1 MNAAILN
8 YPEFLVALLLSACYL
23 LFGSKFK
30 TEQLS
35 LPNWLTEPAVV
46 TLSALPATYVNWLTR
61 MQIYCGWR
69 SNSAFGVLSAC
80 KFYSPLLILLS
91 ALVLPIYL
99 SAVLSVISFF
109 VPDMIVYV
117 MAKRRQQQIRDALP
131 NALDLMVLCVDAGLA
146 LDATLQRTARDNS
159 TTGQALNNELM
170 ILGRDIVLGM
180 DRERAYQ
187 ELFNRTGV
195 DELKSFSSAM
205 NQSAKL
211 GLSVAKSLR
220 NQAEFQRTKLQ
231 QKAEERSARL
241 PIYMAFPLW
250 FCIMPAL
257 MVILLAP
264 SLIVFIENVPTA
276 DPTGLIK

>member
-8 YPEFLVALLLSACYL
+8 YPEFLIALVLSACYL
-23 LFGSKFK
+23 LCGSKLK
-30 TEQLS
+30 ADQLIA
-35 LPNWLTEPAVV
+35 PTWLTEPAIV
-46 TLSALPATYVNWLTR
+46 TLSALPRAYINWLTR
-61 MQIYCGWR
+61 MQTYAGWR
-69 SNSAFGVLSAC
+69 ANTAFGVLAAC
-80 KFYSPLLILLS
+80 KFYSPLLIFLT

-99 SAVLSVISFF
+99 SVVLSIVSFF
-109 VPDMIVYV
+109 VPDMILYV
-117 MAKRRQQQIRDALP
+117 VARRRQQQIKDALP

-146 LDATLQRTARDNS
+146 LDATLQRTARDHS
-159 TTGQALNNELM
+159 TTGQALNDELM

-195 DELKSFSSAM
+195 DELKSFSSAL

-241 PIYMAFPLW
+241 PIFMAFPLW

-264 SLIVFIENVPTA
+264 SLIVFIENVPTS